1 MKIGVFVVYFYIII
15 QLYTEISNNAFVIR
29 ILICFVVMVL
39 FYCIDD
45 CIVCVVRC
53 ALCVDYAALKCVYV
67 YMHGNNCRKKCF

>member
-53 ALCVDYAALKCVYV
+53 ASI
-67 YMHGNNCRKKCF
+67 MRR

>member
-53 ALCVDYAALKCVYV
+53 ASIMRC
-67 YMHGNNCRKKCF
+67 